1 MTNCI
6 VSRTNDESHRMS
18 AAFEFLSAC
27 RCSKAFPSSLRQQ
40 RSRLGL
46 TFELTRWQLER
57 ALIRASTCEKLAR
70 PYLARCPG
78 SCPATQSCNFPLLDV
93 VFMLGLIEDLP

>member
-1 MTNCI
+1 VTNCI

-18 AAFEFLSAC
+18 AVFEFFVSLPLLESV
-27 RCSKAFPSSLRQQ
+27 PSSLRQQ

-93 VFMLGLIEDLP
+93 VFRLGLIEDLP